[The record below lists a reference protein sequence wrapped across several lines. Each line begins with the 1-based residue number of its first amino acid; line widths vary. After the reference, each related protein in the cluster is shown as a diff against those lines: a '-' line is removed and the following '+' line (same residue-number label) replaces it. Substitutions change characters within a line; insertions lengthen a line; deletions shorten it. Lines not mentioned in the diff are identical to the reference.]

1 MTTEGRKRVEALL
14 RTWEFRYNQEESQK
28 TNKSFWNIL
37 VRKWLSFAKVLGKAN
52 ALILLT
58 IVYFIAI
65 GPGALILKL
74 LRKDLLDRR
83 MDDRS
88 SYWNDK
94 DLVVQD
100 IEHGKHQF

>member
-1 MTTEGRKRVEALL
+1 LTTHGRERVDALL
-14 RTWEFRYNQEESQK
+14 RTWEFRYNQEESPK

-37 VRKWLSFAKVLGKAN
+37 SRKWLSFAKVLGKAN

-74 LRKDLLDRR
+74 MRKDLLDRR
-83 MDDRS
+83 IGDRR

-94 DLVVQD
+94 DPVVQD
-100 IEHGKHQF
+100 IEHSKHQF